1 MIPKPL
7 ITYIETAIIPRYKE
21 FDKAHNLSH
30 VRTVIEES
38 LALARQYPEADERLA
53 YVIAAYHDT
62 GLCRD
67 RATHHLVSGEILMA
81 DSTLR
86 QWFSDTEILLM
97 KEAVEDHRASTDHEP
112 RSIYGKIVAEA
123 DRIIDPDITLRRTVQ
138 YGLKQNPA
146 ADKEWH
152 YQRFHQHLMAK
163 YAPGGYLKL
172 WFPEGKN
179 AEQLKKLQ
187 AIIADEG
194 QLRQV
199 STNIRGGKDNSGINE
214 AYAPFHFR
222 LWKRFVSIME
232 QSVLYKETKCFYN
245 GTNRF
250 IPSKQVVSYKRNN
263 LFRRGVTKCSVL

>member
-1 MIPKPL
+1 MIPETL

-38 LALARQYPEADERLA
+38 LALARQHPEADERLA

-67 RATHHLVSGEILMA
+67 RTTHHLVSGEILMA

-146 ADKEWH
+146 ADK
-152 YQRFHQHLMAK
+152 
-163 YAPGGYLKL
+163 
-172 WFPEGKN
+172 
-179 AEQLKKLQ
+179 
-187 AIIADEG
+187 
-194 QLRQV
+194 
-199 STNIRGGKDNSGINE
+199 
-214 AYAPFHFR
+214 
-222 LWKRFVSIME
+222 
-232 QSVLYKETKCFYN
+232 
-245 GTNRF
+245 
-250 IPSKQVVSYKRNN
+250 
-263 LFRRGVTKCSVL
+263 

>member
-1 MIPKPL
+1 MIPETL

-146 ADKEWH
+146 ADKECSIACCLHRCRRDIRCRERLFMNWS
-152 YQRFHQHLMAK
+152 RKIRRSA
-163 YAPGGYLKL
+163 
-172 WFPEGKN
+172 
-179 AEQLKKLQ
+179 AEYWLLP
-187 AIIADEG
+187 ITCI
-194 QLRQV
+194 
-199 STNIRGGKDNSGINE
+199 
-214 AYAPFHFR
+214 
-222 LWKRFVSIME
+222 
-232 QSVLYKETKCFYN
+232 
-245 GTNRF
+245 
-250 IPSKQVVSYKRNN
+250 
-263 LFRRGVTKCSVL
+263 

>member
-1 MIPKPL
+1 MIRTFRSFIISSPPKKECHMIPETL

-67 RATHHLVSGEILMA
+67 RATHHLVSGEILMV
-81 DSTLR
+81 DDTLR

-123 DRIIDPDITLRRTVQ
+123 DRIMTRTS
-138 YGLKQNPA
+138 PCA
-146 ADKEWH
+146 A
-152 YQRFHQHLMAK
+152 
-163 YAPGGYLKL
+163 
-172 WFPEGKN
+172 
-179 AEQLKKLQ
+179 
-187 AIIADEG
+187 
-194 QLRQV
+194 
-199 STNIRGGKDNSGINE
+199 
-214 AYAPFHFR
+214 
-222 LWKRFVSIME
+222 
-232 QSVLYKETKCFYN
+232 
-245 GTNRF
+245 
-250 IPSKQVVSYKRNN
+250 PSN
-263 LFRRGVTKCSVL
+263 TA